1 MIIDDSLKNKE
12 LIFDYFMVVGLKHEY
27 TVGNLSL
34 NELKTIKPEIL
45 SSFPEINTNDK
56 NDIVNLVKSE

>member
-1 MIIDDSLKNKE
+1 
-12 LIFDYFMVVGLKHEY
+12 MVVGLKHEY